1 MDKLTNININ
11 KLNKIKERY
20 TRLNKLFNG
29 NLKKKIIL
37 FDEINCILNQIE
49 ELLDNF
55 EIKNENDIDLDSD
68 LEKRIFINKEYK
80 KLIDIFSPYLIFY
93 FFCNNY

>member
-68 LEKRIFINKEYK
+68 LEKRILINKEYK